1 MTKPKKLPT
10 IRSMYADCID
20 ARSVD
25 VDDWSAILGYEGED
39 GKAVS
44 IEAMECQECGA
55 LVIVRGGG
63 GDCSH
68 SDADGSTSCAG
79 SISSAD
85 GPMMNY
91 HYPVGRLDDADAAA
105 RAIAHLPLCLI
116 EWPHGGYSLAL
127 TGGGMDLSW
136 QIAEAFM
143 CLGQLPPVD
152 FEPPRMAGEMSPRRR
167 HVLAAY
173 LKSCAV
179 LASRA
184 KRAAKSA
191 RETRQWYTDRA
202 KKEAA

>member
-1 MTKPKKLPT
+1 MPKKRSKLPT
-10 IRSMYADCID
+10 IRSLYGDCID
-20 ARSVD
+20 ARSVA
-25 VDDWSAILGYEGED
+25 VDWSALLGYD
-39 GKAVS
+39 TDDKAMS
-44 IEAMECQECGA
+44 IEAVKCEECGA
-55 LVIVRGGG
+55 LLVLRGGG
-63 GDCSH
+63 GGEKHRYVDSDSECNGYVPH
-68 SDADGSTSCAG
+68 SN
-79 SISSAD
+79 

-91 HYPVGRLDDADAAA
+91 HYPVGRLDDADEAA
-105 RAIAHLPLCLI
+105 RKIAHLPLCLI
-116 EWPHGGYSLAL
+116 AWPHGGYSLAL

-136 QIAEAFM
+136 EIAEAFM
-143 CLGQLPPVD
+143 CLGQLPPVA

-191 RETRQWYTDRA
+191 RETRQWYIDRA